1 MLLFTTISPCFP
13 QPDRIK
19 QFGAVTQ
26 EHEGRR
32 RDVHYRP
39 GLGLVEF
46 RADSARQLKKERPPQ
61 PPKERAPPERP
72 RVAFQSPS
80 LDHSTVLSQ
89 LANTP
94 GHVLEVGAGFGA
106 NDTSSVTENNHRSL
120 SRTLGEIVAP
130 RFVSDFELCS

>member
-1 MLLFTTISPCFP
+1 MLLFTAISPCFQ

-32 RDVHYRP
+32 RDVRYHP

-46 RADSARQLKKERPPQ
+46 RADSARRLKKERPPQ
-61 PPKERAPPERP
+61 PSKETAPPERP

-94 GHVLEVGAGFGA
+94 GLGLEAGAGFGA
-106 NDTSSVTENNHRSL
+106 NDTTSVTEGNHRSL